1 MAPRVWNSVF
11 LRVLCIISALVS
23 HACFAFSQ
31 KALDQIL
38 KLSSELS
45 SETIKFGLIALTVV
59 SILLLICVIV
69 IKIQLSHSRNKLNKY
84 GKEAAVKQSLLN
96 DFKVGM
102 LHINQAGEIIFAN
115 RVAAF
120 LLGSKEDQL
129 TGRTLIEVFDVEV
142 QGSINAALVSNQFV
156 PLHTY
161 LVASKRHLQLGFSRQ
176 SNINHDIASVISLT
190 DVSNYQ
196 HKIEQQS
203 AHLNILN
210 KGLQQTGLAR
220 LSINFDDNTFSS
232 DQLFSNLLLAMKP
245 FNGELNQL
253 KTMLNKKAVFE
264 WEQAL
269 EISKKKHQI
278 DICLEFLLFNKND
291 IESQESELKD
301 IKLQNTIPLRLIGL
315 SRKKND
321 NGETTHLDFL
331 VQDLTELE
339 QQRSL
344 QHITQQKV
352 RMLLATSPNPVY
364 LLDEQGKFVDCNSAF
379 ETMFKQTLSKIK
391 HKSIQELGI
400 LPAELHRP
408 HNDISSNFSSVNLG
422 YDKEFEWQLADEV
435 FHTLKIKLKFFSDK
449 NKKRAGMVG
458 VIQDETELKQS
469 KTQLEQ
475 ERKHFTTV
483 LDLAPLAVVTIN
495 AENQIIRAN
504 IAMTDRLGLS
514 ERELKK
520 NTFFHLF
527 DDPSNAVKVAKKI
540 NQTGRLR
547 VFAAHLRGKN
557 DELHPSEL
565 HVDCLNKEKQ
575 EYLCWISDNT
585 KEQFHQDKFE
595 GLLQHSSM
603 PMAILGEHGF
613 NKLNP
618 AACAFFNI
626 EDENELFGNTPFAAE
641 LNLDQQASE
650 ELERFLTKVKL
661 DGQAKSLRWEHRVGQ
676 VSLPCQATYVPMYKG
691 QEFDSILC
699 IWTDVRD
706 LQLADEARIQAINL
720 HQAAEQEVVEK
731 QQLLQSSQAQL
742 ATKEKKLVDT
752 EIRLEAVQDDLYEKQ
767 TEFSDLQQAHQSI
780 TDNLLV
786 LQENY
791 NQSRS
796 QLSDAQNVNSE
807 LTSQLNES
815 TDKVMGLQVQ
825 RNQISDALQHSE
837 KNYKTAQEELN
848 KSERN
853 AKNLKQ
859 EQHNKKQE

>member
-278 DICLEFLLFNKND
+278 W
-291 IESQESELKD
+291 
-301 IKLQNTIPLRLIGL
+301 
-315 SRKKND
+315 
-321 NGETTHLDFL
+321 
-331 VQDLTELE
+331 
-339 QQRSL
+339 
-344 QHITQQKV
+344 IT
-352 RMLLATSPNPVY
+352 
-364 LLDEQGKFVDCNSAF
+364 
-379 ETMFKQTLSKIK
+379 
-391 HKSIQELGI
+391 
-400 LPAELHRP
+400 
-408 HNDISSNFSSVNLG
+408 
-422 YDKEFEWQLADEV
+422 
-435 FHTLKIKLKFFSDK
+435 
-449 NKKRAGMVG
+449 
-458 VIQDETELKQS
+458 
-469 KTQLEQ
+469 
-475 ERKHFTTV
+475 
-483 LDLAPLAVVTIN
+483 
-495 AENQIIRAN
+495 
-504 IAMTDRLGLS
+504 
-514 ERELKK
+514 
-520 NTFFHLF
+520 
-527 DDPSNAVKVAKKI
+527 
-540 NQTGRLR
+540 
-547 VFAAHLRGKN
+547 
-557 DELHPSEL
+557 
-565 HVDCLNKEKQ
+565 
-575 EYLCWISDNT
+575 
-585 KEQFHQDKFE
+585 
-595 GLLQHSSM
+595 
-603 PMAILGEHGF
+603 
-613 NKLNP
+613 
-618 AACAFFNI
+618 
-626 EDENELFGNTPFAAE
+626 
-641 LNLDQQASE
+641 
-650 ELERFLTKVKL
+650 
-661 DGQAKSLRWEHRVGQ
+661 
-676 VSLPCQATYVPMYKG
+676 
-691 QEFDSILC
+691 
-699 IWTDVRD
+699 
-706 LQLADEARIQAINL
+706 
-720 HQAAEQEVVEK
+720 
-731 QQLLQSSQAQL
+731 
-742 ATKEKKLVDT
+742 
-752 EIRLEAVQDDLYEKQ
+752 
-767 TEFSDLQQAHQSI
+767 
-780 TDNLLV
+780 
-786 LQENY
+786 
-791 NQSRS
+791 
-796 QLSDAQNVNSE
+796 
-807 LTSQLNES
+807 
-815 TDKVMGLQVQ
+815 
-825 RNQISDALQHSE
+825 
-837 KNYKTAQEELN
+837 
-848 KSERN
+848 
-853 AKNLKQ
+853 
-859 EQHNKKQE
+859 